1 MSVQFF
7 TSNYNLPAKAPRQI
21 TPWSMQLKKLNK
33 IILGSWH
40 INNQIWMFLLRPA
53 LEASLGSYYSL
64 SGFVILRY
72 SKLLN
77 HLVQHVEIV
86 DFKIEKCLL
95 DPLSFFF
102 FFFIFCLDN
111 PVWFTQALLLSVN
124 VDLDGECFAAM
135 AVSPLGQ
142 QQGGIG
148 NNPRLSR
155 LWQCRNTELY
165 LRAPLHEQKRSLEWV
180 TVSRLLEG
188 KKVARGGKN
197 DAFAHMQPY
206 RCTQAERVK
215 RALAVSCSWVWEFRH
230 LGLSREMLAGN
241 LLWWKRHNTETSQGL
256 FVGF

>member
-102 FFFIFCLDN
+102 FFFHFLFRQSSLIYTGSSIECKCGSGWGVFCCYGCE
-111 PVWFTQALLLSVN
+111 PFGTAT
-124 VDLDGECFAAM
+124 
-135 AVSPLGQ
+135 
-142 QQGGIG
+142 
-148 NNPRLSR
+148 RR
-155 LWQCRNTELY
+155 Y
-165 LRAPLHEQKRSLEWV
+165 
-180 TVSRLLEG
+180 
-188 KKVARGGKN
+188 
-197 DAFAHMQPY
+197 
-206 RCTQAERVK
+206 
-215 RALAVSCSWVWEFRH
+215 
-230 LGLSREMLAGN
+230 
-241 LLWWKRHNTETSQGL
+241 WKQS
-256 FVGF
+256 